1 MAALPNNPHLRA
13 KHCIVTP
20 QIVWASKEA
29 RRRLLNTAIAK
40 LRAFLDGPPL
50 NVREL
55 TR

>member
-13 KHCIVTP
+13 KHCIVAP

-40 LRAFLDGPPL
+40 LRGFMDGPPL
-50 NVREL
+50 NVVN
-55 TR
+55 